1 MCLSLYVCMC
11 VCVCV
16 EEEQELGAAMTAS
29 DHIFLRAKCQMSS
42 LGLSAKVVKASRA
55 VTALDR

>member
-1 MCLSLYVCMC
+1 MC
-11 VCVCV
+11 VCVYVCMCV
-16 EEEQELGAAMTAS
+16 EEEQELGAAMAAS

-42 LGLSAKVVKASRA
+42 LGLAAKVVKASRA